1 MAITQVRAQI
11 NGTWYTLTATG
22 TAGQYTAQI
31 TAPGATSYNQPG
43 GYYNVTVE
51 ATNTAGTT
59 GSADASTLEGLKFY
73 VEERVAPVITILSPS
88 DGAYVSNNQ
97 QPVVFTVTDESGGS
111 GVDLDSVAVR
121 LDGTAVSAA
130 EVTHTAIT
138 NGYSFTYTPSAAM
151 GDGAHTVSV
160 EAADNDGNAAAAKS
174 TTFTVDTVPPA
185 LNVTSP
191 AEGLVTATAALAVSG
206 TTNDATSSPVVIT
219 VTLNSADQGPVTVQ
233 ANGAFSKTVTLAEG
247 ANTIVVTA
255 TDAAGK
261 VSTVTRNVTL
271 DTSVPQIVSA
281 SVVPNPADAGATVT
295 ITVTVVRAKPE
306 LRKFGR
312 SPNLYMPLRLNPN
325 LPRRKNPRISAGA
338 AESIVHDSHKRS
350 AGELVNHILI
360 QAYTFDGG
368 GVLER
373 FVEASRDAKHQ
384 SAAVILQFAFQI
396 V

>member
-88 DGAYVSNNQ
+88 DGAYISNNQ

-233 ANGAFSKTVTLAEG
+233 ANGAFSKTITLREG

-281 SVVPNPADAGATVT
+281 GITPNPADAGATVT
-295 ITVTVVRAKPE
+295 ITVVV
-306 LRKFGR
+306 
-312 SPNLYMPLRLNPN
+312 
-325 LPRRKNPRISAGA
+325 
-338 AESIVHDSHKRS
+338 
-350 AGELVNHILI
+350 
-360 QAYTFDGG
+360 Q
-368 GVLER
+368 
-373 FVEASRDAKHQ
+373 
-384 SAAVILQFAFQI
+384 
-396 V
+396 

>member
-1 MAITQVRAQI
+1 MAITHVLALI

-51 ATNTAGTT
+51 VTNTAGTT
-59 GSADASTLEGLKFY
+59 DYADASTLEGLKFY

-281 SVVPNPADAGATVT
+281 GITPNPADAGATVT
-295 ITVTVVRAKPE
+295 ITVVV
-306 LRKFGR
+306 
-312 SPNLYMPLRLNPN
+312 
-325 LPRRKNPRISAGA
+325 
-338 AESIVHDSHKRS
+338 
-350 AGELVNHILI
+350 
-360 QAYTFDGG
+360 Q
-368 GVLER
+368 
-373 FVEASRDAKHQ
+373 
-384 SAAVILQFAFQI
+384 
-396 V
+396 